1 MKARRIE
8 LQFGKDVKISMLEVI
23 SFVEKEAAKT
33 PNREY
38 FMDGDLYA
46 IVSQERD

>member
-23 SFVEKEAAKT
+23 HFVETESAKH
-33 PNREY
+33 PEREY
-38 FMDGDLYA
+38 FMDGDQYA